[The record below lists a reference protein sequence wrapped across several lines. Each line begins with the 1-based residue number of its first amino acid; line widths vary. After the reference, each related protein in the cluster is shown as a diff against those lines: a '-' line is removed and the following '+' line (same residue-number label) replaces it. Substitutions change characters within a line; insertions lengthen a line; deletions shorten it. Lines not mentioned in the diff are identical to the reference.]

1 MNAEA
6 IKDFVSKIENHDLQS
21 FENEIIQYWSLLLR
35 YDKARLVFERFE
47 NEFPEMSKKIGEFYR
62 RIDESFNKKVVIDS
76 VKIQAKASERAYV
89 ALGYFL
95 LKEEIKQKVIG
106 YYRMIYYW
114 YNDCEKDNYNA
125 AKKGFIKHVIKPLSE
140 IIDSEI

>member
-21 FENEIIQYWSLLLR
+21 FENEIIQYWSLLQR
-35 YDKARLVFERFE
+35 YDRAIIVFGRFE
-47 NEFPEMSKKIGEFYR
+47 IEFPELSKKIEEFYL
-62 RIDESFNKKVVIDS
+62 RIDESFNKKKYIDS
-76 VKIQAKASERAYV
+76 VKIQAKTSIRAH
-89 ALGYFL
+89 AAMGYFL
-95 LKEEIKQKVIG
+95 LKEEINQKIPG
-106 YYRMIYYW
+106 YYRMIFYW
-114 YNDCEKDNYNA
+114 YDDCEKGNYNA